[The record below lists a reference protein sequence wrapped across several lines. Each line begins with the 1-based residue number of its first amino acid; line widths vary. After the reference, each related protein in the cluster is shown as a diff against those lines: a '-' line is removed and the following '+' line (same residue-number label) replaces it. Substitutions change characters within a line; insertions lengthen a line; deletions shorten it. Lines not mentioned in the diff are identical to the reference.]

1 MTDSEKN
8 GKPDST
14 LEKLIDTSSERE
26 FDDIVSLASELCQ
39 VPYAFISFF
48 INGRQ
53 VFKASKGIKH
63 PAMSIKKSLCREL
76 LDKPGD
82 ITVLEDIKKN
92 PSYLD
97 HPLVNT
103 ADGVAFHAGAP
114 LIGSKGELI
123 GSICV
128 MDQKPR
134 KLSDTQLQGLQKLAS
149 QVVHLL
155 ELNQHKAQLEKIRN
169 ELEKEH
175 LRLHN
180 IILATKVGTWEWDIA
195 KNELNYSESWAE
207 MIGYTLKEL
216 GEITRETRLRFI
228 HPEDLETS
236 DLWLESCLKGKNQV
250 YECEVR
256 MKHKNGS
263 WIWVLDR
270 GQVMDWDAEG
280 KPVRMFGTHTNI
292 TGQVIANQEII
303 KREKRFR
310 TLVENSDEAVAI
322 LGLDGKPTYVSPSI
336 HRVLGYSESEAMK
349 ISLDKLVHPDDFAGV
364 EKQLQEALTK
374 PGKSLSGHTA
384 RVQHK
389 NGSWRWVSATIT
401 NMLHDPV
408 INGIVDNFKDITAEY
423 LAKEN
428 LQKSEK
434 RFKALAQEG
443 ADLVAVLDE
452 DGIYKYLSPNYES
465 FLGLPIAK
473 LIGKNGTEFIH
484 PEDLEEVNRDFS
496 NIGTQKQIKEKPFRL
511 KHQHDGWRWL
521 QSVATNLLD
530 DPDIEG
536 IVVNSV
542 DVTEVIHA
550 QNLLKKSNERF
561 QLVMQAGSES
571 IWDYDPKD
579 HSLFLGDGFRKSFN
593 FQVKSEEE
601 NNDLIN
607 NSIHPEDKERVLNSF
622 RAALKNKNQEVWEM
636 EFRLLRGPQDYA
648 YVYDK
653 AIILRDKTGKAIRA
667 VGAMRDIS
675 REHYFR
681 TLEAIEKQA
690 MEASFKEN
698 ASEKEIFDQLILQL
712 EGLIPDLKGSII
724 RIKDDKLRN
733 LSSPSLA
740 IEYIAE
746 IEGKPI
752 GLNQG
757 SCGTSAFLKENVIVE
772 DVQKSPYWQDFREL
786 AKRHQIGACWSFP
799 VVSAGS
805 QVIGTVAYY
814 FPYPKSASPKE
825 LETLERTHRLVSI
838 LMAKFDYLEKIR
850 SSNERYEY
858 VNKSTNEAIF
868 DWDVEKDIFTWGESF
883 TRVFGHQID
892 LEDFTLEHWSKLMHP
907 EDGGKKEKEWEEFIK
922 NPHQSRWDNTFR
934 LLKGDNTYAFV
945 EEKGFMIRDAS
956 GKAIRM
962 IGVLRDQTQLYIE
975 QEQKELK
982 AKISESFKSNQSLK
996 KTYPIICQLIAE
1008 FGNFEI
1014 AEIWLKSSNRA
1025 QLKLVGKSLKDNKY
1039 SSIYKN
1045 DLAITEL
1052 TRGQGLPGAA
1062 LKSGKVQVW
1071 NHLEKNT
1078 DFIRSKS
1085 AEELGLKSGIGIPI
1099 ESDREMIGS
1108 FVILSSSDL
1117 EKDHNT
1123 QSILQIIQEVL
1134 GKEIERKQQEEEL
1147 MEFFEN
1153 APDILAI
1160 ASPNGYFTKVN
1171 PAFCQIMG
1179 YSAEELTHTPFVEFV
1194 HPDDLTN
1201 TNKEYSETK
1210 TGDRLARNFV
1220 NRYRTKSGEYRFI
1233 SWSSSGI
1240 FGSDSNVFAFGR
1252 DITELKKL
1260 EELLHNA
1267 SKLSKV
1273 GGWEVNL
1280 LKNEIKWSW
1289 MTHDIHETDQNT
1301 PLTIDNAI
1309 EFYRKEYREMVSEK
1323 VQKAIETGENFEF
1336 EAPII
1341 TSKGKERWIRSIG
1354 EAEFV
1359 DGKCIRVFGSIQD
1372 IHERKMVEMRF
1383 KSVSDSVP
1391 GVIFQYVLFPDG
1403 SNKLRNVSRGSHKI
1417 WGLSPED
1424 CERDSSLVWTQVA
1437 MGGDF
1442 DNLQKSIEDSA
1453 RNLSNWSCEWRVLSH
1468 DGKIRYLKGV
1478 GTPHRMADGRI
1489 IWDSLVMDTTD
1500 QKNLENL
1507 LEQSARMAKIGSWE
1521 VIPDAEPLLLQWS
1534 NTTREILE
1542 SDKQGIE
1549 LDFAYSFYQGE
1560 YKNHARE
1567 AMERLIRFG
1576 EGFDIELL
1584 LTTPRGNSKW
1594 IRCIGNAQVVNGLV
1608 LRAYGSFQDI
1618 HDRKVAEIDLQ
1629 ELLEERNTIL
1639 ESIGDG
1645 FFALDLKFNV
1655 TYWNYKAEQM
1665 LKISRESILGKNLW
1679 DVFDDEA
1686 NPVSRDFYQ
1695 KAMRTGNVQHFEDYF
1710 AKLERWFDVSVFP
1723 SEMGLTVYF
1732 KDVTSEKLA
1741 KAELEA
1747 SNERF
1752 ELVAEATNDAIWDY
1766 DIQNDQLFW
1775 GKGFLT
1781 LFGYDPDIFQPR
1793 FEKLIG
1799 LIHQEDRPRI
1809 VDKIEEMM
1817 KGSESNHWIEE
1828 YRFLKSDGTYSF
1840 VTDRASFIRNTN
1852 GVPIRAIG
1860 AMTDITERK
1869 SYEES
1874 LKRLNENLEKQAKEL
1889 AISNSELEQ
1898 FAYIASH
1905 DLQEPLRMVSSFLTQ
1920 LERRY
1925 QDQLDEKALRYI
1937 DFAKGG
1943 AVRMRQIILDLL
1955 EFSRV
1960 GKQEEEI
1967 KPIDLQEL
1975 VKEVGL
1981 LQKRVLEE
1989 KNGQLIFDGHPKV
2002 KSYPSPLLQVLHNLI
2017 GNAIKYSKPDVPP
2030 IVEVTCKEL
2039 ATYWTISVS
2048 DNGIGIKSDYFDKI
2062 FVIFQRLHRKE
2073 EYNGTGMG
2081 LAIVKK
2087 IIEGLGG
2094 KIWVESTLDVGS
2106 TFTFTL
2112 PKKPYEENAHFTD

>member
-1 MTDSEKN
+1 MTHSEKT
-8 GKPDST
+8 GKPDSSGGLLT
-14 LEKLIDTSSERE
+14 ETSSERE

-39 VPYAFISFF
+39 VPFAFISFF
-48 INGRQ
+48 IEDRQ
-53 VFKASKGIKH
+53 VFKASKGIH
-63 PAMSIKKSLCREL
+63 PPNVPVKKSLCREL
-76 LDKPGD
+76 LDRPGD
-82 ITVLEDIKKN
+82 ITVLEDIKQN
-92 PSYLD
+92 PEYLD

-103 ADGVAFHAGAP
+103 TDGVAFHAGASLIDSKGV
-114 LIGSKGELI
+114 LIGSL
-123 GSICV
+123 CV
-128 MDQKPR
+128 MDRKPR
-134 KLSDTQLQGLQKLAS
+134 QLSDAQLQGLQKLAS

-155 ELNQHKAQLEKIRN
+155 ELNQHKSQLEIIQS

-175 LRLHN
+175 LRLNN
-180 IILATKVGTWEWDIA
+180 IIRATKVGTWEWDIS

-207 MIGYTLKEL
+207 MIGYTLEEL
-216 GEITRETRLRFI
+216 GEISRETRIKFI

-236 DLWLESCLKGKNQV
+236 NLWLESCLKGQNQI

-256 MKHKNGS
+256 MKHKNGT

-270 GQVMDWDAEG
+270 GQVMEWDPEG

-336 HRVLGYSESEAMK
+336 HRVLGYSELEAME
-349 ISLDKLVHPDDFAGV
+349 ISLTNLVHPEDLPGV
-364 EKQLQEALTK
+364 EKQLQESLNS
-374 PGKSLSGHTA
+374 PGKSLPGYPA

-408 INGIVDNFKDITAEY
+408 IQGIVDNFKDITAEY

-434 RFKALAQEG
+434 RYKALAQEG
-443 ADLVAVLDE
+443 ADLVAVLDQ
-452 DGIYKYLSPNYES
+452 DGTYKYLSPNYEAL
-465 FLGLPIAK
+465 LGVPVEK
-473 LIGKNGTEFIH
+473 MIGKSGLDQIH
-484 PEDLEEVNRDFS
+484 PEDREEVNRGFS
-496 NIGTQKQIKEKPFRL
+496 IIESQKQVKGKPFRL
-511 KHQHDGWRWL
+511 KHHREGWRWF

-530 DPDIEG
+530 DPDIHG

-550 QNLLKKSNERF
+550 QHLLRQSNERF
-561 QLVMQAGSES
+561 QLVMRAGSES
-571 IWDYDPKD
+571 IWDYNPADQ
-579 HSLFLGDGFRKSFN
+579 SLFLGDGFRNTFN
-593 FQVKSEEE
+593 FTIKSEAE
-601 NNDLIN
+601 NNELIN
-607 NSIHPEDKERVLNSF
+607 SAIHPNDRDEVLQSF
-622 RAALKNKNQEVWEM
+622 RAALKNKTQEVWVK
-636 EFRLLRGPQDYA
+636 EFRLSKGNNEYA
-648 YVYDK
+648 HVYDK
-653 AIILRDKTGKAIRA
+653 AIILRDQAGNAIRA

-675 REHYFR
+675 HEHYFR
-681 TLEAIEKQA
+681 SLESIEKQA
-690 MEASFKEN
+690 MEASFKEE

-712 EGLIPDLKGSII
+712 EDLLPDLKGSII
-724 RIKDDKLRN
+724 RIKDDKLVN

-740 IEYIAE
+740 TEHIAE
-746 IEGKPI
+746 IEGQPI

-757 SCGTSAFLKENVIVE
+757 SCGTSAFLREKILVE
-772 DVQKSPYWQDFREL
+772 DVQKSPYWEDFREM
-786 AKRHQIGACWSFP
+786 ANRYQIGACWSFP
-799 VVSAGS
+799 VVSPEAR
-805 QVIGTVAYY
+805 VTGTVAYY
-814 FPYPKSASPKE
+814 FPYPKSPTAKE

-850 SSNERYEY
+850 KANEQYEY

-868 DWDVEKDIFTWGESF
+868 DWNVEKDIFTWGESF

-892 LEDFTLEHWSKLMHP
+892 LEDFTLEDWGKLLHP
-907 EDGGKKEKEWEEFIK
+907 EDALSKQKEWEQFIQ
-922 NPHQSRWDNTFR
+922 NPAQSRWDNTFR
-934 LLKGDNTYAFV
+934 FLKGDHTYAFV
-945 EEKGFMIRDAS
+945 EEKGFMIRDEN

-962 IGVLRDQTQLYIE
+962 IGVLRDQTQLHID

-982 AKISESFKSNQSLK
+982 AKISESFKTDRSLT
-996 KTYPIICQLIAE
+996 KTYHAVCQLIAE

-1014 AEIWLKSSNRA
+1014 TEIWLKSTDKS
-1025 QLKLVGKSLKDNKY
+1025 QLKLVGKNLKNNTY
-1039 SSIYKN
+1039 SRIYKN
-1045 DLAITEL
+1045 NPTLTEL
-1052 TRGQGLPGAA
+1052 IQGQGLPGATW
-1062 LKSGKVQVW
+1062 KSGTVQVW
-1071 NHLEKNT
+1071 NHLEQNAQ
-1078 DFIRSKS
+1078 FIRSKF
-1085 AEELGLKSGIGIPI
+1085 AKEFGLKSGLGIPI
-1099 ESDREMIGS
+1099 ESGGEMIGS

-1117 EKDHNT
+1117 KKDHNT

-1160 ASPNGYFTKVN
+1160 ASPNGYFSKVN
-1171 PAFCQIMG
+1171 PAFCKIMG
-1179 YSAEELTHTPFVEFV
+1179 YSAEELTQTPFIEFV
-1194 HPDDLTN
+1194 HPDDLVN
-1201 TNKEYSETK
+1201 TNKEYDETK

-1220 NRYRTKSGEYRFI
+1220 NRYRTRSGEYRYI

-1240 FGSDSNVFAFGR
+1240 FGSDSLVFAFGR

-1273 GGWEVNL
+1273 GGWEVNFPN
-1280 LKNEIKWSW
+1280 NEIKWSS
-1289 MTHDIHETDQNT
+1289 MTHEIHETDPSSTFTLDQ
-1301 PLTIDNAI
+1301 AI
-1309 EFYRKEYREMVSEK
+1309 GFYRKEYREMAREK
-1323 VQKAIETGENFEF
+1323 IQKAIETGENFEI

-1341 TSKGKERWIRSIG
+1341 TAKGKECWIRSIG
-1354 EAEFV
+1354 EAEIV
-1359 DGKCIRVFGSIQD
+1359 DGKCIRIFGSIQD

-1391 GVIFQYVLFPDG
+1391 GVIFQYILYPDG
-1403 SNKLRNVSRGSHKI
+1403 SNKLRHVSRGSYKI

-1424 CERDSSLVWTQVA
+1424 CERDSGLVWTQVA
-1437 MGGDF
+1437 MGGDI
-1442 DNLQKSIEDSA
+1442 DTLKKSIEDSA

-1478 GTPHRMADGRI
+1478 GTPHPMADGRI
-1489 IWDSLVMDTTD
+1489 IWDSLVMDSTD
-1500 QKNLENL
+1500 QKNLETL

-1521 VIPDAEPLLLQWS
+1521 VIADEEPLQLQWS

-1542 SDKQGIE
+1542 SDQHGIALE
-1549 LDFAYSFYQGE
+1549 DAYAFYQGDS
-1560 YKNHARE
+1560 KNQAQE
-1567 AMERLIRFG
+1567 AMERLIRLG
-1576 EGFDIELL
+1576 EGFDLELL
-1584 LTTPRGNSKW
+1584 LTTPKGNSKW
-1594 IRCIGNAQVVNGLV
+1594 IRCIGNAQIVNGLV
-1608 LRAYGSFQDI
+1608 LRAYGSYQDI

-1629 ELLEERNTIL
+1629 ELLEDRSNIL

-1645 FFALDLKFNV
+1645 FFALDPDFKV
-1655 TYWNYKAEQM
+1655 TYWNHMAERL
-1665 LKISRESILGKNLW
+1665 LKVSRESILGKNLW
-1679 DVFDDEA
+1679 EIFDREK
-1686 NPVSRDFYQ
+1686 NPVSSEYYI
-1695 KAMRTGNVQHFEDYF
+1695 KALESGEIKHFEDYF
-1710 AKLERWFDVSVFP
+1710 AQLEKWFDVSVFP
-1723 SEMGLTVYF
+1723 SETGLTIYF
-1732 KDVTSEKLA
+1732 KDITSEKIA

-1766 DIQNDQLFW
+1766 DIPNDQLFW

-1781 LFGYDPDIFQPR
+1781 LFGYDPDSFQPR

-1799 LIHQEDRPRI
+1799 LIHPEDRQRI
-1809 VDKIEEMM
+1809 VHKIEEMM
-1817 KGSESNHWIEE
+1817 QGSESNHWIEE
-1828 YRFLKSDGTYSF
+1828 YRFLKADGTYSF
-1840 VTDRASFIRNTN
+1840 VTDRASFIRNPK
-1852 GVPIRAIG
+1852 GIPIRAIG

-1905 DLQEPLRMVSSFLTQ
+1905 DLQEPLRMVSSFLSQ

-1925 QDQLDEKALRYI
+1925 QDQLDDKALRYI

-1967 KPIDLQEL
+1967 KPIDLRE
-1975 VKEVGL
+1975 VIKEVGL
-1981 LQKRVLEE
+1981 LQRRVLEE
-1989 KNGQLIFDGHPKV
+1989 KNGQLLFEGNPKI
-2002 KSYPSPLLQVLHNLI
+2002 KGYPSPLLQVLHNLI
-2017 GNAIKYSKPDVPP
+2017 GNAIKYSKSDVPP
-2030 IVEVTCKEL
+2030 IVTVTCTDHP
-2039 ATYWTISVS
+2039 TYWSISVA

-2087 IIEGLGG
+2087 IVEGLGG
-2094 KIWVESTLDVGS
+2094 KIRVESTMDVGS

-2112 PKKPYEENAHFTD
+2112 PKKPYEENAHFID

>member
-1 MTDSEKN
+1 MKNSEKN
-8 GKPDST
+8 DNPESFLETALTST
-14 LEKLIDTSSERE
+14 LEKE
-26 FDDIVSLASELCQ
+26 FDDLAELARELCK

-48 INGRQ
+48 INGEQ
-53 VFKASKGIKH
+53 IFKASKGIKA
-63 PAMSIKKSLCREL
+63 PTISVKKSLCREL
-76 LDKPGD
+76 LERPNE
-82 ITVLEDIKKN
+82 ITVLEDINQN
-92 PSYLD
+92 PNYQD
-97 HPLVNT
+97 HPLVNREN
-103 ADGVAFHAGAP
+103 GVVFHAGAP
-114 LIGSKGELI
+114 LIDSQNNLI

-128 MDQKPR
+128 QDQKRR
-134 KLSDTQLQGLQKLAS
+134 KLSDAQIQGLRKLAN
-149 QVVHLL
+149 QVVHVL
-155 ELNQHKAQLEKIRN
+155 ELNQHKIQLEKIKS

-175 LRLHN
+175 LRVHN
-180 IILATKVGTWEWDIA
+180 LILATKVGTWEWDILN
-195 KNELNYSESWAE
+195 NELHYSSSWAE
-207 MIGYTLKEL
+207 MIGYTLEEL
-216 GEITRETRLRFI
+216 GTIDRETRVKFI

-236 DLWLESCLKGKNQV
+236 NLWLESCLQGKNQM

-270 GQVMDWDAEG
+270 GQVMDWDQEG
-280 KPVRMFGTHTNI
+280 NPARMFGTHTNI

-364 EKQLQEALTK
+364 EKQLQAALAN
-374 PGKSLSGHTA
+374 PGKSLPGHPA

-408 INGIVDNFKDITAEY
+408 INGIVDNFKDITTEY

-434 RFKALAQEG
+434 RFKTLAQEG
-443 ADLVAVLDE
+443 ADLVTIISPQ
-452 DGIYKYLSPNYES
+452 GTYNYLSPNYES
-465 FLGLPIAK
+465 YLGQKIET
-473 LIGKNGTEFIH
+473 LIGQVAEDFIH
-484 PEDLEEVNRDFS
+484 PEDVKQVRRDFS
-496 NIGTQKQIKEKPFRL
+496 AIDHKRQIKGRPFRM
-511 KHQHDGWRWL
+511 KHQEDGWRWL
-521 QSVATNLLD
+521 QSVATNLID
-530 DPDIEG
+530 DPDIQG

-542 DVTEVIHA
+542 DVTAIIRA

-561 QLVMQAGSES
+561 ELVMKAGSES
-571 IWDYDPKD
+571 IWDFNPKNQ
-579 HSLFLGDGFRKSFN
+579 SLFLGDGFRKSFN
-593 FQVKSEEE
+593 FQIQSEAE

-607 NSIHPEDKERVLNSF
+607 QAIHPEDKKRVLNSF

-653 AIILRDKTGKAIRA
+653 AVILRDKTGKAIRA

-681 TLEAIEKQA
+681 TLEAIEKEV

-698 ASEKEIFDQLILQL
+698 ASEKTIFDQLILQL
-712 EGLIPDLKGSII
+712 EELIPDLKGSIL
-724 RIKDDKLRN
+724 RVKDDQLRN
-733 LSSPSLA
+733 LSSPSLTNQ
-740 IEYIAE
+740 YISE
-746 IEGKPI
+746 IEGQPI

-757 SCGTSAFLKENVIVE
+757 SCGTSAFLKENVLVD

-786 AKRHQIGACWSFP
+786 AQRYQIGACWSFP
-799 VVSAGS
+799 VISAGS

-814 FPYPKSASPKE
+814 FPYPKSPSAQE

-892 LEDFTLEHWSKLMHP
+892 FENFTLSHWRKLMHP
-907 EDGGKKEKEWEEFIK
+907 EDGEKKEKEWEQFIK
-922 NPHQSRWDNTFR
+922 NPDQSRWDNTFR
-934 LLKGDNTYAFV
+934 FLKEDQTYAFV
-945 EEKGFMIRDAS
+945 EEKGFMIRDKQ

-962 IGVLRDQTQLYIE
+962 IGVLRDQTQLHID

-982 AKISESFKSNQSLK
+982 AKISELFKTDQSLLQI
-996 KTYPIICQLIAE
+996 YQAVCQLILD

-1014 AEIWLKSSNRA
+1014 TEIWLKGNSKTK
-1025 QLKLVGKSLKDNKY
+1025 LKLVGKSIKHLEY
-1039 SSIYKN
+1039 ESIYTHKQT
-1045 DLAITEL
+1045 ISEL
-1052 TRGQGLPGAA
+1052 SKGSGLPGAA
-1062 LKSGKVQVW
+1062 WKTGSVQVW
-1071 NHLEKNT
+1071 NHLEKNPN
-1078 DFIRSKS
+1078 FIRSQS
-1085 AEELGLKSGIGIPI
+1085 AKEFGLKSGIAIPI
-1099 ESDREMIGS
+1099 ESKDEIIGS
-1108 FVILSSSDL
+1108 CLILCSSDL
-1117 EKDHNT
+1117 EKDLQT
-1123 QSILQIIQEVL
+1123 QSILQVIQEIL

-1160 ASPNGYFTKVN
+1160 ATPNGYFSKVN
-1171 PAFCQIMG
+1171 PAFCQLMG
-1179 YSAEELTHTPFVEFV
+1179 YSAEELTTRPFIDYV
-1194 HPDDLTN
+1194 HPDDLSDTS
-1201 TNKEYSETK
+1201 KEYQETK
-1210 TGDRLARNFV
+1210 SGERLARNFV
-1220 NRYRTKSGEYRFI
+1220 NRYRTKSGEYRYI

-1267 SKLSKV
+1267 SKLSRV

-1280 LKNEIKWSW
+1280 LTKEIKWSK
-1289 MTHDIHETDQNT
+1289 MTHEIHETDQNT
-1301 PLTIDNAI
+1301 ILTLENAL
-1309 EFYRKEYREMVSEK
+1309 EFYRKEYRDMVNEK
-1323 VQKAIETGENFEF
+1323 VRKAMESGENYEF
-1336 EAPII
+1336 EAPVI
-1341 TSKGKERWIRSIG
+1341 TAKGKERWIRSIG
-1354 EAEFV
+1354 EAEMV
-1359 DGKCIRVFGSIQD
+1359 DGKCIRIFGSIQD

-1383 KSVSDSVP
+1383 KSVSDSIP
-1391 GVIFQYVLFPDG
+1391 GVIFQYVLNPDG
-1403 SNKLRNVSRGSHKI
+1403 SNKLQHVSQGSYKI

-1424 CERDSSLVWTQVA
+1424 CVRDSGLVWTQVA
-1437 MGGDF
+1437 MGGDIE
-1442 DNLQKSIEDSA
+1442 NLRKSIEDSA
-1453 RNLSNWSCEWRVLSH
+1453 RNLSNWNCEWRVLSH

-1478 GTPHRMADGRI
+1478 GTPHKMADGRI

-1521 VIPDAEPLLLQWS
+1521 VIPDADPLLLQWS

-1549 LDFAYSFYQGE
+1549 LESAYSFYQGE
-1560 YKNHARE
+1560 YKNQARE

-1576 EGFDIELL
+1576 VGFDIELL
-1584 LTTPRGNSKW
+1584 LTTPQGNSKW

-1645 FFALDLKFNV
+1645 FFAVDLKFKV

-1665 LKISRESILGKNLW
+1665 LRISRESILGKNLW

-1695 KAMRTGNVQHFEDYF
+1695 KAMKTGKIQHFEDYF
-1710 AKLERWFDVSVFP
+1710 AKYGRWFDVSVFP

-1752 ELVAEATNDAIWDY
+1752 ELVAKATNDAIWDY
-1766 DIQNDQLFW
+1766 DILNDQLFW
-1775 GKGFLT
+1775 GKGFQT
-1781 LFGYDPDIFQPR
+1781 LFGYDPDLFEPR

-1809 VDKIEEMM
+1809 IEKIEEMM
-1817 KGSESNHWIEE
+1817 KSSESNHWIEE
-1828 YRFLKSDGTYSF
+1828 YRFLKADGSYSF
-1840 VTDRASFIRNTN
+1840 VADRASFIRNTK
-1852 GVPIRAIG
+1852 GIPIRAIG
-1860 AMTDITERK
+1860 AMSDITERK

-1905 DLQEPLRMVSSFLTQ
+1905 DLQEPLRMVSSFLSQ

-1967 KPIDLQEL
+1967 KPIDLRE
-1975 VKEVGL
+1975 VIKEVGL
-1981 LQKRVLEE
+1981 LQKRLLEE
-1989 KNGQLIFDGHPKV
+1989 KNGQLLFRGNPKV

-2039 ATYWTISVS
+2039 ADHWSISVS
-2048 DNGIGIKSDYFDKI
+2048 DNGIGIKTDYFDKI

-2094 KIWVESTLDVGS
+2094 KIWVESNLDVGS

-2112 PKKPYEENAHFTD
+2112 PKKPV